1 MSNEKRHFV
10 TQKIKSNQIIMARPS
25 WRAADDDDDGYDD
38 VSYVS
43 RGTRFDHG
51 GHGASGGAS
60 TSSSRALVSVR
71 EETVR
76 DERGRRRF
84 HGAFTG
90 GFSAG
95 HFNTVGSVEGFAPKS
110 FKSARGGGG
119 GGGRKE
125 ASTPLDFMDEDERA
139 EYRATTLRTGRAY
152 DTFGEGQRE
161 AHRAVAWERGGKDG
175 GEAGALGTSSALTD
189 LVAPVETGVGAKL
202 LALMGWRRGK
212 RRTGGGVSADGDGGG
227 VDAPPAYVVDPKSDR
242 HGLGYDPFSGAEEFR
257 EAAKRRRSA
266 MDEENSGAR
275 RGRARGEAFGVGVF
289 EEEDASLY
297 TEDEPKLNEYA
308 FEMVDEEEEDE
319 RDHRNRPGGAPVFAL
334 GAALPNDCVVRGF
347 RVSNDT
353 LAPPKWFEPPVVPR
367 DFKPKAA
374 KARAR
379 SLIMASKQPELPPE
393 APPPRDEERRK
404 VIDTLATFVAKHGRE
419 FEEMAKSRQGE
430 DDEKFSFLFGGRDAA
445 YYKWVVAKA
454 SQEHRSGA
462 DAPPARRDRP
472 LGMEERAKIL
482 GEELLPSRSAGRA
495 EDVPAQSAGTQP
507 TERKKLSIEGIA
519 ADDRARIQSLLS
531 KTFTS
536 GGIVETAKVE
546 KVGLHVLEKNATKQE
561 PVSKPDEAEQA
572 ALVTQMPIVAAR
584 NTIEWAPEPL
594 LCKRFGI
601 PDPYANRSRPD
612 VSQYKFRTDV
622 LALDATSAKAQADAP
637 KYLDAGA
644 PKKKAAERTK
654 KSLVAVPP
662 PPPDQVNVPPPPPS
676 PPREPDQAA
685 YVEKPMGL
693 FKAIFENSDDD
704 IDEEENENEIEADLE
719 AIQTA
724 LGEKPPKLAPA
735 KPDENNRPVWSSAVM
750 SKSSRR
756 DHSPERD
763 DRDSSRRKRSKR
775 EKKDKRDRKDRKE
788 RRSKSSRK
796 DSRKHRKRSRRDYDS
811 SSSSYSD

>member
-1 MSNEKRHFV
+1 
-10 TQKIKSNQIIMARPS
+10 MARPP
-25 WRAADDDDDGYDD
+25 RRVNADRPGDDDGDD
-38 VSYVS
+38 VSYVT
-43 RGTRFDHG
+43 RGTRFDARDRDRVG
-51 GHGASGGAS
+51 DGATATAS
-60 TSSSRALVSVR
+60 TSRALVPVR

-110 FKSARGGGG
+110 FRSARGDGGG
-119 GGGRKE
+119 RTSGRKE

-139 EYRATTLRTGRAY
+139 EYRAVTLRTGRAY

-161 AHRAVAWERGGKDG
+161 THRAVAWERAGKDG

-212 RRTGGGVSADGDGGG
+212 RRGCGVVNADGDSV
-227 VDAPPAYVVDPKSDR
+227 VDALPAYVVDPKNDR

-257 EAAKRRRSA
+257 EAAKRRRRV
-266 MDEENSGAR
+266 MNEENSGAR
-275 RGRARGEAFGVGVF
+275 RGRTRGEAFGVGVF
-289 EEEDASLY
+289 EEEDVSLY

-308 FEMVDEEEEDE
+308 FEMVDEEEE
-319 RDHRNRPGGAPVFAL
+319 RDHQNGPGGAPVFAL
-334 GAALPNDCVVRGF
+334 GAALTNDCVVRGF

-374 KARAR
+374 KARAL
-379 SLIMASKQPELPPE
+379 SLTMTSKQPELPPE

-404 VIDTLATFVAKHGRE
+404 VIDTLATFVVKHGKD

-430 DDEKFSFLFGGRDAA
+430 DDGKFSFLFGGRDAA

-462 DAPPARRDRP
+462 DAPPARRGRP

-482 GEELLPSRSAGRA
+482 GEELLPSRSAGHA
-495 EDVPAQSAGTQP
+495 EDVPAQSKGTPP

-536 GGIVETAKVE
+536 GGIVETSKVE
-546 KVGLHVLEKNATKQE
+546 NVGLHVLEKNATKEQ
-561 PVSKPDEAEQA
+561 PVSKADEAAQA

-594 LCKRFGI
+594 VCKRFGI

-637 KYLDAGA
+637 KYLTADA
-644 PKKKAAERTK
+644 PKQKAAERTR
-654 KSLVAVPP
+654 KSLITVPP
-662 PPPDQVNVPPPPPS
+662 PPPDQVNVPPPPQS
-676 PPREPDQAA
+676 PPREPNQAA

-724 LGEKPPKLAPA
+724 LSEKPKLAPA
-735 KPDENNRPVWSSAVM
+735 KPDENNVPVWSAAVM
-750 SKSSRR
+750 SKSSCR
-756 DHSPERD
+756 DRSPECD

-775 EKKDKRDRKDRKE
+775 EKDKRDRKDRKE
-788 RRSKSSRK
+788 RRSKTSRK
-796 DSRKHRKRSRRDYDS
+796 DSRKHRKRSKRDYDS